1 MRSMLD
7 SFLSDIKGANPDADD
22 SHLRKIKKLKFQ
34 EPRRFKKKANEELC
48 RFNFKLTEVLDEA
61 KS

>member
-34 EPRRFKKKANEELC
+34 EPRRFKKKANEEQC
-48 RFNFKLTEVLDEA
+48 RFNSKADGG
-61 KS
+61 SR